1 MKNFDFAPNVVRT
14 SYRSS
19 FFGDNYG
26 SEFCFGPPFFVDE
39 YSEFCLVNGASY
51 LIRMLPFEQECR
63 CCYEVICFHGIS
75 WLKSPF
81 FSTGDSALASM
92 PAFQPPF
99 LRPSL
104 PVGFLERLT
113 YCLLTSSFAAASLD
127 AILPS
132 AAFLT
137 TDSTYF
143 AVQSLHADGLPLE
156 C

>member
-26 SEFCFGPPFFVDE
+26 SEFCFGPPFLFVDE
-39 YSEFCLVNGASY
+39 YSEFCLVSGASY

-63 CCYEVICFHGIS
+63 CRYEVICFHGIS

-92 PAFQPPF
+92 PALQPPF

-104 PVGFLERLT
+104 PVGFLET
-113 YCLLTSSFAAASLD
+113 VDLLPAYVQFCRRVPGCDFAPCRFFDDRFDVFCCSVSS
-127 AILPS
+127 
-132 AAFLT
+132 
-137 TDSTYF
+137 
-143 AVQSLHADGLPLE
+143 

>member
-19 FFGDNYG
+19 FLAIIM
-26 SEFCFGPPFFVDE
+26 GPSFVSDPLFLFVDE
-39 YSEFCLVNGASY
+39 YSEFCLVSGASY
-51 LIRMLPFEQECR
+51 LIRMLSFEQECR
-63 CCYEVICFHGIS
+63 CRYEVICFHGIS

-99 LRPSL
+99 LCPSL
-104 PVGFLERLT
+104 PVGFLET
-113 YCLLTSSFAAASLD
+113 VDLLPAYVQFCRRVPGCGFGLCRFFDDRFDVFCCSVSS
-127 AILPS
+127 
-132 AAFLT
+132 
-137 TDSTYF
+137 
-143 AVQSLHADGLPLE
+143 

>member
-26 SEFCFGPPFFVDE
+26 SVFCFGAPFLFVDE
-39 YSEFCLVNGASY
+39 YSEFCLVSGASY

-63 CCYEVICFHGIS
+63 CRYEVICFHGIS

-104 PVGFLERLT
+104 PVGFLETVDLLP
-113 YCLLTSSFAAASLD
+113 CLRPVLSPRPWMRFC
-127 AILPS
+127 P
-132 AAFLT
+132 
-137 TDSTYF
+137 
-143 AVQSLHADGLPLE
+143 LPLF
-156 C
+156 

>member
-1 MKNFDFAPNVVRT
+1 MGP
-14 SYRSS
+14 S
-19 FFGDNYG
+19 FVSDPLFL
-26 SEFCFGPPFFVDE
+26 FVDE
-39 YSEFCLVNGASY
+39 YSEFCLVSGASY

-92 PAFQPPF
+92 PSFQPPF

-104 PVGFLERLT
+104 PVGFLET
-113 YCLLTSSFAAASLD
+113 VDLLPAYVQFCRRVPGCGFGLCR
-127 AILPS
+127 
-132 AAFLT
+132 FLT
-137 TDSTYF
+137 TDSMYF

>member
-26 SEFCFGPPFFVDE
+26 SEFCFGPSFLFVDE
-39 YSEFCLVNGASY
+39 YSEFCLVSGASY

-99 LRPSL
+99 LR
-104 PVGFLERLT
+104 
-113 YCLLTSSFAAASLD
+113 LTSSFVAASLD